1 MRYEE
6 AIEKLNSASAEELSK
21 KIEELKNRGDM
32 PEETEKI
39 LLDETV
45 GMLFSAS

>member
-6 AIEKLNSASAEELSK
+6 SIEKLNSASAEELSE
-21 KIEELKNRGDM
+21 KIEKLKNRGDM

-39 LLDETV
+39 PVEGR
-45 GMLFSAS
+45 GMERDCL